1 MLDCDREFAAEDSGA
16 KMRVRHIGSERHGAA
31 SVRRGL
37 AALLIPA
44 LIAGGCASD
53 DVEPVDNPAYVAYQA
68 HLDSCRSSVAAAR
81 TANSAEGF
89 FTGALIGAAHGAVAG
104 AHHGDADV
112 GAIVGA
118 SVGAVVG
125 FFHGLHWSR
134 GTSVVTC
141 MRSKG
146 YRRI

>member
-1 MLDCDREFAAEDSGA
+1 
-16 KMRVRHIGSERHGAA
+16 MRVRRSTTGRRRAA
-31 SVRRGL
+31 FVRRGL

-53 DVEPVDNPAYVAYQA
+53 DAEPIDNPAYVAYQA

-81 TANSAEGF
+81 AANTARKDF
-89 FTGALIGAAHGAVAG
+89 LTGALVGAAHGAAAG
-104 AHHGDADV
+104 AHRGGADV

-134 GTSVVTC
+134 GTSVAAC
-141 MRSKG
+141 MQIQG
-146 YRRI
+146 LPPAI